1 MTSLP
6 HLRLASQ
13 QIAHPRYATPREVV
27 AALGA
32 IQAQDYGGA
41 LWSIGLRLAGLS
53 NATAVEEAIAAR
65 QIVRTWP
72 MRGTLHFAAAEDVHW
87 MVALLAPRNLATM
100 VKRQLAT

>member
-1 MTSLP
+1 MTTLP

-41 LWSIGLRLAGLS
+41 LWSIGLRLTGPS
-53 NATAVEEAIAAR
+53 KATAE
-65 QIVRTWP
+65 
-72 MRGTLHFAAAEDVHW
+72 HY
-87 MVALLAPRNLATM
+87 LLPG
-100 VKRQLAT
+100 